1 MNGYDSMMMKTPILD
16 KDMKIRYSKDY
27 SFLQSMYKSDIQM
40 LRRGREITMPSDY
53 DGTWEEADVTMEE
66 LQEYVKQGYAIKIN
80 C

>member
-1 MNGYDSMMMKTPILD
+1 
-16 KDMKIRYSKDY
+16 MKIRYSKDY

-53 DGTWEEADVTMEE
+53 GGTWEEADVTMEE